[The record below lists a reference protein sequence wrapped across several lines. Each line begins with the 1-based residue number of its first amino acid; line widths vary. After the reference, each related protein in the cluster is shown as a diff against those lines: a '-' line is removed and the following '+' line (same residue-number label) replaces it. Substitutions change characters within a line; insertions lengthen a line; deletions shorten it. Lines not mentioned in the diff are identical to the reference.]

1 MFRPKSLPHPELFV
15 PACQWVQPATTS
27 FYRKLE
33 LTLESFGFA
42 AQARACCASAYART
56 GGGRPGIDPVVYFK
70 MLLIGCF
77 EHLGSERG
85 IAERCQDSLSLR
97 AFLSY
102 DLTEN
107 TPDHSTLSVIRSRLG
122 EEIYQ
127 QVFLL
132 VLQAL
137 QHHGLVQGLNVG
149 IDTSVMEANASLKSL
164 TNRHTEEAY
173 WE

>member
-1 MFRPKSLPHPELFV
+1 MFSPKSLPHPELFV
-15 PACQWVQPATTS
+15 PACQLVQPATTS

-42 AQARACCASAYART
+42 AQARAGCASAYAST
-56 GGGRPGIDPVVYFK
+56 GGGRPGIDPVVYCK
-70 MLLIGCF
+70 MLM
-77 EHLGSERG
+77 LGFFANLGRERG
-85 IAERCQDSLSLR
+85 IAERCQDSISLR
-97 AFLSY
+97 AFLGY

-122 EEIYQ
+122 EAIYQ

-137 QHHGLVQGLNVG
+137 QHPGLVQGRNVG
-149 IDTSVMEANASLKSL
+149 IDTAVIEANASLKSL
-164 TNRHTEEAY
+164 VNRLTEAAY

>member
-15 PACQWVQPATTS
+15 PACQLVRPATTP
-27 FYRKLE
+27 FYHKLE
-33 LTLESFGFA
+33 LTLAAFGFA
-42 AQARACCASAYART
+42 AQARACCASAYTST
-56 GGGRPGIDPVVYFK
+56 GGGRPGIAPVVYFK
-70 MLLIGCF
+70 MLMIGFF
-77 EHLGSERG
+77 ENLGSERG
-85 IAERCQDSLSLR
+85 IAERCQDSISLR
-97 AFLSY
+97 AFLGY

-107 TPDHSTLSVIRSRLG
+107 TPDHSTLSVIRARLG

-137 QHHGLVQGLNVG
+137 QHHGLVRGRNVG
-149 IDTSVMEANASLKSL
+149 IDTSVIEADASLKSL
-164 TNRHTEEAY
+164 VNRHTEEAY